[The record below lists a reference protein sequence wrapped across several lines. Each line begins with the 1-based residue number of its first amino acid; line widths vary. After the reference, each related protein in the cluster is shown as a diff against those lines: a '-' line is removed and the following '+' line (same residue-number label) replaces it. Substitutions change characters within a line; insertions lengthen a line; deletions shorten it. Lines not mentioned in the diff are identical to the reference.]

1 MLRVA
6 VEVLVAVA
14 EADDTIVV
22 IGVEAKVVNCDFV
35 GIKSGEAT
43 AKRSERVEV
52 AVGVEEDVPDAVAV
66 AVLDAVGLAVEEP
79 LAVALADALCD
90 IEELGDAAAEPE
102 AAALTAPPNRDG
114 EVDGEAAAER
124 VEVAVGVE
132 EDVPDAVA
140 VAVLDAVGLAVE
152 EPLAVALA
160 DTLCDIEELGDAAAE
175 PEAAA
180 LTAPDRDGAVDGEAA
195 AERVEVAVGVE
206 EDVPDAVADA
216 VLDDVGVPVADGA
229 DECVGTPSPRKT
241 QPFGPHTKFGAHL
254 STTAPTAEM
263 GVQRGASAPPPS
275 GANKKPGAQA
285 RLNNFVVGAQADT
298 ASCAGGSANVGRH
311 SSRVRLTSTPKLSK
325 ASSCRR
331 GSDGKVR
338 ARGVSAAASDNDNN
352 NDNAVIAAEAARRGT
367 RAKAIAR
374 PYSCAQKRLRRKR
387 GGAAARDA
395 ASRHTGTSS
404 ALDGYQLFEVRTFL
418 HSPVPSSEYA
428 VVSLIIN

>member
-1 MLRVA
+1 MLGTVLRVA

-79 LAVALADALCD
+79 LAVALADA
-90 IEELGDAAAEPE
+90 
-102 AAALTAPPNRDG
+102 
-114 EVDGEAAAER
+114 
-124 VEVAVGVE
+124 
-132 EDVPDAVA
+132 
-140 VAVLDAVGLAVE
+140 
-152 EPLAVALA
+152 
-160 DTLCDIEELGDAAAE
+160 LCDIEELGDAAAE

-285 RLNNFVVGAQADT
+285 RFNNFVVGAQADT

-331 GSDGKVR
+331 GSVGKVR

-404 ALDGYQLFEVRTFL
+404 ALDGTNFLKCARSSTVPCQAPNMQLCR
-418 HSPVPSSEYA
+418 
-428 VVSLIIN
+428 